1 MDKIP
6 PQAMLPFFTQISSS
20 LLLSLEQQT
29 LINIIEK
36 VSKKKFV
43 IDQCA
48 LEHIHKEIIKF
59 LKQDA
64 KFCSE
69 NVDIL
74 SHGQRNS
81 FKSFS
86 TFPINIAKHFLSK
99 NKKHL
104 DSKLWKELVFSGTHS
119 AMTRN
124 LVKAIIE
131 STLQHHK
138 EKDCLLI
145 STKGSYTYELLR
157 KAFPKWKTT
166 LIEDHY
172 ALEHLKENTF
182 DVVIS
187 DFFLSKFPNKKYLT
201 SMLKIKKPG
210 GACFVLDYITYSDD
224 PALHQ
229 SIKQAAHLELIDY
242 NSNYEQLKLEGLK
255 QYLGFVS
262 KVIVDPL
269 Q

>member
-6 PQAMLPFFTQISSS
+6 PQAILPFFTQISSS

-29 LINIIEK
+29 LINIIET

-43 IDQCA
+43 IDQNA

-86 TFPINIAKHFLSK
+86 TFPISIAKHFFSK

-124 LVKAIIE
+124 LLKAIIE
-131 STLQHHK
+131 STIQHQK
-138 EKDCLLI
+138 EKNCLLI
-145 STKGSYTYELLR
+145 STKGSYTFDLIKQAL
-157 KAFPKWKTT
+157 PKWKIT
-166 LIEDHY
+166 LIEDQY
-172 ALEHLKENTF
+172 ALEHLKEKTF

-187 DFFLSKFPNKKYLT
+187 DFFLSKFPNKKNL
-201 SMLKIKKPG
+201 SLMLKIRKPDG
-210 GACFVLDYITYSDD
+210 TCFILDYITYSDD

-229 SIKQAAHLELIDY
+229 SIRQAAHLELIEY
-242 NSNYEQLKLEGLK
+242 NSNYEQLKLEGSK